1 MPDLRWSTTL
11 VPGLS
16 ALLGGVIGALVT
28 LTLTR
33 DKPTAEARPE
43 QIDVVPA
50 KSPNGAPLDGR
61 VAALERSVQSL
72 ALRESMARAVAQPAG
87 PEAGGAEKP
96 PPADVAPIVDNPV
109 FEAAV
114 RDVMDRAEQERNLE
128 RETQRAEWRKRA
140 AEEWGNDLSQKLR
153 LTDIQKAKIIE
164 IANGFWEKLRDARQG
179 ADAGAPPTR
188 EQRRQQLDALRQG
201 AEAELAKVLD
211 HSQLTSYQE
220 LDEASR
226 LGTPRSVRASQRA
239 GGRD

>member
-1 MPDLRWSTTL
+1 MPELRFSAL
-11 VPGLS
+11 VVPGLS
-16 ALLGGVIGALVT
+16 ALLGGAIGTLVT
-28 LTLTR
+28 LSLSR
-33 DKPTAEARPE
+33 NQPAVVARAEPLAAASAQLPT
-43 QIDVVPA
+43 
-50 KSPNGAPLDGR
+50 GAPLDGR
-61 VAALERSVQSL
+61 VDALERSVRAL
-72 ALRESMARAVAQPAG
+72 ALKESVARAMQAAT
-87 PEAGGAEKP
+87 PEAAGTEQP

-140 AEEWGNDLSQKLR
+140 AEEWGNNLSQKLR
-153 LTDIQKAKIIE
+153 LTDIQKAKVIE

-179 ADAGAPPTR
+179 ADAGPPPTR